1 MTDNDVCHLADT
13 LDLSEK
19 KKRVAATIEIEIIQN
34 VTPTKSFACKS
45 PAKAT
50 DGIEATT
57 NRDSTYD
64 KTLLIKVSLFKLI

>member
-1 MTDNDVCHLADT
+1 ADT

-45 PAKAT
+45 PASAT
-50 DGIEATT
+50 DGRADT
-57 NRDSTYD
+57 NSSERAYD
-64 KTLLIKVSLFKLI
+64 KTFLIYNSFFLINLNKINYHSN